1 MTRDVKLSLCLAAL
15 LSIPIAASAQTRVA
29 VRPAARPMPMM
40 KSNGFARGTV
50 TSARPIVIR
59 VPATSARRVN
69 ASDSQAF
76 SSPGISVFPSG
87 NNGFIF
93 PGATSFDLG
102 QLLNNVP
109 GLGFNYE
116 FVAAM
121 NQNLGERA
129 FIDPVTQ
136 QDLALAERLSQFGG
150 TGFAGFFPFF
160 GGGYYAEPAEEQ
172 QQPPVIIEQQ
182 QQPAPAEES
191 ENESSAE
198 PAEEPP
204 LPDIGEFVLVLH
216 NGDKIKAVAFTRQN
230 DQIVYITK
238 DGMRE
243 SFPAG
248 DLDAAATQQINQQRG
263 TPLQLSSL

>member
-1 MTRDVKLSLCLAAL
+1 V
-15 LSIPIAASAQTRVA
+15 V
-29 VRPAARPMPMM
+29 AAR
-40 KSNGFARGTV
+40 S
-50 TSARPIVIR
+50 IVIR
-59 VPATSARRVN
+59 VPSASTVRRVN

-116 FVAAM
+116 FLDAM

-136 QDLALAERLSQFGG
+136 QDLAVAERLSQFGG
-150 TGFAGFFPFF
+150 NGFAGFFPFF
-160 GGGYYAEPAEEQ
+160 GSGYYAGPAEEEQ

-182 QQPAPAEES
+182 PAPPAEEQEASSVAPAEE
-191 ENESSAE
+191 
-198 PAEEPP
+198 PAP

-238 DGMRE
+238 DGVRN
-243 SFPAG
+243 SFPAV

-263 TPLQLSSL
+263 TPLRLSL

>member
-1 MTRDVKLSLCLAAL
+1 MTRYMKLSLCLAAL
-15 LSIPIAASAQTRVA
+15 LSIPIIASAQGRIAARPAAHPMPMARSNGLARERVAARPIIIHVPAASA
-29 VRPAARPMPMM
+29 
-40 KSNGFARGTV
+40 
-50 TSARPIVIR
+50 
-59 VPATSARRVN
+59 RRLN
-69 ASDSQAF
+69 ASDSQEF
-76 SSPGISVFPSG
+76 SSPGISIFPNG

-116 FVAAM
+116 FLDAM

-136 QDLALAERLSQFGG
+136 QDLALAGRLSQFGG

-172 QQPPVIIEQQ
+172 QQPPVIVEQQ
-182 QQPAPAEES
+182 QQPAPAAEEQ
-191 ENESSAE
+191 EESSAA
-198 PAEEPP
+198 PAEEPAP

-243 SFPAG
+243 SFPAA

-263 TPLQLSSL
+263 APLQLSL